1 MLLDVSPVANFCY
14 CLPNPFF
21 PVLSAKAIKDR
32 DPVDQRMPPAS
43 RNTKPTDD
51 VTRNMRNVTSS
62 SVLLPGSVLML
73 QKKESDPSK

>member
-1 MLLDVSPVANFCY
+1 MANVLLLSNG
-14 CLPNPFF
+14 FF
-21 PVLSAKAIKDR
+21 QVLSAKAIKDR

-43 RNTKPTDD
+43 RYSKPTDD

-73 QKKESDPSK
+73 QKNESDPGK

>member
-1 MLLDVSPVANFCY
+1 
-14 CLPNPFF
+14 
-21 PVLSAKAIKDR
+21 
-32 DPVDQRMPPAS
+32 MPPAS

-73 QKKESDPSK
+73 QKNESYPGKWRNVFLSFVEYMHGEIFLNSL